1 MDRPIMNNRRYPLT
15 SSQQPVWMEQVFKSE
30 SPLYNVGGRFVLTGA
45 LDPIRFKHA
54 LDHVVANTDAY
65 RINLVLE
72 GTQPWQI
79 INDDLELD
87 WKCIDLSDY
96 PDAHQR
102 ASDYCQE
109 QMSTP
114 FDIYGPCLWRIHWL
128 KISEQE
134 SAMCMVFHHLI
145 VDGIAGSLFLEYL
158 SETYLAMD
166 AQGRFV
172 KDVPERPS
180 YSEFIEKDL
189 AYRQSSRFEKDRAFW
204 LEKFKTLPDPLLL
217 KKTNQFDDQP
227 FARREYEFT
236 QQQYNQIGAVAAR
249 YGCSATH
256 FFTTLIAV
264 YFSQMNDK
272 RELVHIGM
280 PVHNR
285 SSAKLRQTI
294 GMMASVIPVGVAFS
308 RSDSFADTFK
318 AVAAELKRSYKYQ
331 KYPLHEMIRDL
342 RPMNEGEG
350 QLFDIQ
356 LSVEDH
362 PSDTQFG
369 EVKSHKVVLNSGFGS
384 YPLSIYVRS
393 HDNINNVHVEFNFD
407 RNFFNED
414 EIDAHVSRLTTMIA
428 DVVANP
434 TMLIGDYT
442 LATEQE
448 IEQQLFD
455 WNGNQVDYASRLT
468 IQQVFEQ
475 QVTALPEHCALVFGE
490 TSLSYRALNE
500 RANQLAHYLVSQ
512 GMTPGSYVGVC
523 INRSAEMMIA
533 ILATL
538 KAGGVYVPLD
548 PNYPAERLAYMMA
561 DSAVSVILTNERSRT
576 SLTFATD
583 KVISLD
589 TQVCAWDQCS
599 PHNLSKE
606 IHQHS
611 DELAYLIY
619 TSGSTGKP
627 KGVMCTHRGI
637 VNLAQ
642 NQQARFAITAQSRV
656 LHYASISFDAGT
668 WDWVMALLN
677 GATLVICSDEARLEP
692 AKVADLFVQ
701 QQITH
706 VTLPPAFL
714 ATMACRDDYA
724 LQCLIVAGEA
734 CEQELVDL
742 WSARYG
748 FYNAYGPSEA
758 SVCATVCKLNPGS
771 AIRIGKALD
780 NVSLFVLDEYQKM
793 LPVGSIGELY
803 IGGAGLA
810 QGYLNRPELSEE
822 KFVANPF
829 YLQNPQTGTRLYRS
843 GDLVR
848 YLPNGELEF
857 VGRADDQVKVRG
869 FRVELGEIEHGLNAL
884 SAVHSCVVLAK
895 RQGGTNQL
903 LACVIPQHPVAESEQ
918 AEFVF
923 ALQRELEQALPA
935 HMVPGHFTLLTQ
947 WPLTPNGKID
957 KKALL
962 ARTTIALQ
970 GEYLAPQTEIEITL
984 AALWSELLKVEEVS
998 ATANFFQ
1005 LGGHS
1010 LLLMQL
1016 ASQLQALGW
1025 QARVHDLFATAS
1037 LREMAELLDKQGKQA
1052 QTYIMPVNGIPADC
1066 ARVTPEMLNLVE
1078 LSQQDIDEIVA
1089 KIPGEHGNIADIY
1102 PLAPLQEGVLFV
1114 HTLNTQAD
1122 PYVTTAAFEFNGT
1135 TQLANFQQA
1144 LQQMVATHDVLR
1156 TAVMWRERETPVQ
1169 VVLRKAQL
1177 SVSHLV
1183 FDTEE
1188 PIKAAFEAYVAAH
1201 PHTLDL
1207 EVAPL
1212 IKLAITEADAQGKH
1226 YALLTFHHLTTDHV
1240 SLDILVSQL
1249 QQLCDDPDSKL
1260 PAPLPY
1266 RAFIAHTLEHNRN
1279 LDVAGFFSAQL
1290 GDIETPTLPFGLSE
1304 VTGSGETIVDHHD
1317 TLPAELSDAIR
1328 TLARRERLSPAALFH
1343 LAWAQVIA
1351 ACCGTQEVVFGSVM
1365 SGRMNGMAGIENMM
1379 GMMINTLPLRVSLD
1393 DAPLLTQLKR
1403 VDQSLKA
1410 LLPYEQ
1416 VSLAEA
1422 QKYSGLASG
1431 ATLFSAML
1439 NYRHSAAKDDTPA
1452 VQQDNAAW
1460 TLLSAKERTNY
1471 PFGLSVNDL
1480 GQGFSLEYQID
1491 RQVDVQQVAAYLT
1504 NALTQLVTALADTP
1518 EQPVA
1523 YSVLPEQAQQQQL
1536 VQWQGNAPW
1545 YRNDIQIQQVFEAQA
1560 AKTPDAIAL
1569 QLNEQTL
1576 SYGELNAQANQ
1587 LAHYLREQHKVTDG
1601 TLVGLCIGRSIQMV
1615 VATLAIVKA
1624 GGAYLPLEPNY
1635 PQSRLEYMLA
1645 DSGAQVIVTEQA
1657 LIERLAF
1664 SNAELLAVDT
1674 HGARFA
1680 QYATNNP
1687 QYANTQSPESLA
1699 YVIYT
1704 SGSTGNPK
1712 GVMTP
1717 HRAVVRLVDNPD
1729 FIELGSDTAFL
1740 QCANIAFDAATIEI
1754 WGPLL
1759 NGGRCVLFPDE
1770 FLTVSRLDEVIGEQQ
1785 ITDMFLTTGLFDEWS
1800 RTGVTQAS
1808 LRCVLS
1814 GGEAARLNSWEKA
1827 LASNPNCRFIHV
1839 YGPTEN
1845 TTFSTWYA
1853 VNSDDIA
1860 RGVLPIGRGICG
1872 DRCYILSAQQ
1882 QLLPVG
1888 AVGELYLG
1896 GDGLALGYL
1905 NLAELSAERFIDNP
1919 FAGRDG
1925 QPQRLY
1931 RSGDLVRYDEQG
1943 QIVYVSR
1950 VDDQI
1955 KIRGFRVE
1963 LGEIEHTLNALEQVE
1978 QALVVARK
1986 DLSNNAM
1993 IVAYVEPA
2001 TQVPEGQTIGQ
2012 WLSEALGDSLPAYM
2026 VPGAFVAM
2034 TQWPLNA
2041 NGKIDKR
2048 ALPAPDM
2055 AAGQGQYEA
2064 PETDT
2069 EILLSDIWSQL
2080 LGIEASNISRTANFF
2095 ELGGHSL
2102 LVMKIH
2108 ARLKQ
2113 AGFTAE
2119 AAAIF
2124 KAQTLAEMA
2133 STVTKLK
2140 EESSWHVP
2148 ANGITADTKVITP
2161 QMLPLI
2167 SLSQSEIDSVC
2178 AQIPGGV
2185 QNIQD
2190 IYSLAPLQE
2199 GILFAHS
2206 LQQEF
2211 DPYVIS
2217 AALTFADDT
2226 KFERF
2231 VTALEQVVARHD
2243 ILRSVILWRG
2253 RERAVQVVQREV
2265 GSLVEWLDFGAE
2277 QNVLAAF
2284 NDFVEHGNHKIDVE
2298 QAPLV
2303 RIQVVRD
2310 EASGKV
2316 HALFKHHHLITDHV
2330 SVELILE
2337 ELAMCVAGEQA
2348 SLPPQVPYRE
2358 FVAKSQHIAKTLD
2371 SAAFFS
2377 ARLGEVDTP
2386 TLPFGLADTLGD
2398 GSNSQELSYALAP
2411 ELGER
2416 IRQLSRQLQMG
2427 PAVLFH
2433 AAWAQVLSHCCNM
2446 QDVVFGTVLSGRMSG
2461 EAGVERMLGM
2471 LINTLPVRVTL
2482 ADVDA
2487 RTLLTQVHEQ
2497 LQGLIPYE
2505 QVALAEA
2512 QRHSQVDA
2520 SSPLFSTTLNFRH
2533 SENLDEQQSSLYDI
2547 AAVRERSN
2555 YPLDLSVNDF
2565 GDAFTLDFQA
2575 DARVPLALVADLMN
2589 TAIDNL
2595 LHHAMRDSEESPA
2608 HWTAYS
2614 AKQRQALLSAQQGPV
2629 VTLPHASVH
2638 QLFELQVAKTMGR
2651 VAVSYDDDILTYHL
2665 LNERANQLAHYLRA
2679 EHQVG
2684 PNTLVG
2690 LCVGR
2695 SLEMMVAVLAI
2706 LKAGGAYVPL
2716 DPDYPQERLA
2726 YMVEDTGLSVVLTQ
2740 QKVAGIL
2747 NDFDVTPVLL
2757 DDASQF
2763 ASYPISNPDVVL
2775 SPENLAYVMYTS
2787 GSTGNPKGVMIS
2799 HHNLINFA
2807 ANCEQRYEITEAD
2820 NVLQFSTMN
2829 FDIFVEEWLAT
2840 LTQGATLVL
2849 RDEDVSL
2856 SREAF
2861 IAFCDSHAIS
2871 VASLP
2876 TAFWHMLALSE
2887 AELEALALRLVIVG
2901 GEALDKQSVAALKP
2915 GFVLLNTYG
2924 PTETTVT
2931 ASGYAISGGYDDP
2944 RAVPIG
2950 RANVNTATLVLS
2962 EQLTLCPPGVVGE
2975 LYVSGQCLASG
2986 YLHQSELT
2994 AERFIDNPYFDPANP
3009 ALSAR
3014 LYKTG
3019 DLVRM
3024 GADGEIEFV
3033 GRSDDQVKIRGFRVE
3048 LGEIEAQLMS
3058 HSGVESA
3065 VVLAEAGT
3073 LDGTNGGGKVLRAF
3087 IQSEQDSSL
3096 IDALQQHL
3104 SGNLPDYMVPS
3115 AYSFVSQWPLTA
3127 NGKLDKRALLALPA
3141 KTVEQPYQAPQTD
3154 AEKMMVEIVAS
3165 LLSLEVDKVG
3175 VHANFFALGGHSLLI
3190 MQLVSQLRARQY
3202 QADVQALFRAHTLQ
3216 DMARQVR
3223 ALGNEELSCVPAN
3236 LIPADCSKI
3245 TPEMVTLTE
3254 LDEQQLADIAATVPG
3269 GMANIQDIY
3278 PLAPLQEGVLFVHT
3292 MSEGQDP
3299 YVTSTTFEF
3308 DSRESLE
3315 RFKWALNTLVARH
3328 DVLRTAILWRN
3339 RTTALQVVQREV
3351 ELPVT
3356 ELDFSEASD
3365 VWAAFSAHVAE
3376 QPLWIELENAP
3387 LLQLSV
3393 CEDAAQGKYYA
3404 LLCEHHLISDHVSLE
3419 ILVHELTALLNCNE
3433 ASLGEPVPY
3442 REFVGRT
3449 LARTASLD
3457 TETFFGE
3464 MLGDVSEPTL
3474 PYGLTDVLNDGSGIE
3489 TVHVTLD
3496 DAQAQRIRRLTRQY
3510 HSSPAALF
3518 HLVWA
3523 KVLGVCSGQ
3532 SEVVF
3537 GTVLSGRMSDDGLSS
3552 QLMGMMINTLPLR
3565 VSLSE
3570 QDAMNLLAQIN
3581 DDLRALMPYEQVS
3594 LAEAQRCSGVSR
3606 QLPLFSAM
3614 LNYRHSATE
3623 ESQLEQDAGFKVIAS
3638 EERTNYPFNL
3648 SVDDFGDGFGF
3659 ELQVDKRAP
3668 AARIAQYLQVTLT
3681 QVLDLLDSQSS
3692 TAVQSLCVLDEAER
3706 TQQLH
3711 SWNDTE
3717 LDYPR
3722 ELCIHELFEQQAAAT
3737 PEQIALRFGEQTLS
3751 YGELNSRA
3759 NQLAH
3764 YLRAE
3769 HNIGPDSLVG
3779 LCVER
3784 SLEMVIGIWG
3794 ILKAGGAY
3802 VPLDPNYP
3810 QSRLAYLIEDA
3821 GLNVVLSQQNVADKV
3836 SLGYANVVL
3845 LDAPES
3851 HNHDIISAYPAHN
3864 LTRAETGVCAQ
3875 SLAYLI
3881 YTSGSTGKPKG
3892 VMIEHGNT
3900 VAMLQWAKQAYSDV
3914 ELDKVLA
3921 STSLNFDLSIYELFL
3936 PLCFGYQSVIVQNAM
3951 ALAEQ
3956 QLDISMIN
3964 TVPSAMK
3971 ALLEV
3976 GAVPSGVKVINLAG
3990 EPLTAQQVNQ
4000 ILEACPG
4007 VAVCNLYGPS
4017 EDTTYS
4023 TAARFTTAL
4032 NQVPDIGRVIANSQ
4046 AYVLGS
4052 AQELLPTGSV
4062 GELYLGGAGVARGY
4076 LNRPELTAERFI
4088 DNPYYEATGVNNSKR
4103 LYRTGDLVRYRED
4116 GRLEFI
4122 GRIDD
4127 QVKIRGFR
4135 IELGEIEHRLN
4146 AHPDVVTSLVMARE
4160 HSDGGHYLVAY
4171 LQPCL
4176 TCETNDETRQQAWLV
4191 DVKNALEGDLPA
4203 HMIPGQFVLI
4213 EEWPLTPNGKIDK
4226 KALPAPQ
4233 GMLAG
4238 QEYIAPQSETEH
4250 ALVAIWAE
4258 LLDLNSEQISTSAN
4272 FFELG
4277 GHSLYLIKLAGAI
4290 KTQFEIELTLREI
4303 FDAAELAV
4311 LSQVIESKLA
4321 QKYLEDKKANESV
4334 MMSGTL

>member
-1 MDRPIMNNRRYPLT
+1 MNNRRYPLT

-79 INDDLELD
+79 INDELELD
-87 WKCIDLSDY
+87 WKCIDLSGY

-102 ASDYCQE
+102 AADYCQE
-109 QMSTP
+109 QMATP

-172 KDVPERPS
+172 KDVPERPP

-189 AYRQSSRFEKDRAFW
+189 AYRQSSRFEKDRSFW
-204 LEKFKTLPDPLLL
+204 QQKFKTLPDPLLL
-217 KKTNQFDDQP
+217 KKTNQFDDKP

-342 RPMNEGEG
+342 RPMNDGEG

-356 LSVEDH
+356 LSVEAH

-369 EVKSHKVVLNSGFGS
+369 EVKSHKAVLNSGFSS

-455 WNGNQVDYASRLT
+455 WNGNQVDYASQLT

-512 GMTPGSYVGVC
+512 GVTPGSYVGVC

-561 DSAVSVILTNERSRT
+561 DSAASVILTNERCRE
-576 SLTFATD
+576 SLTFAAD

-589 TQVCAWDQCS
+589 TQASQWDQCS
-599 PHNLSKE
+599 LHNLSKE
-606 IHQHS
+606 IRQHS

-642 NQQARFAITAQSRV
+642 NQQDRFAITAQSRV

-677 GATLVICSDEARLEP
+677 GATLVISSDEARLEP

-742 WSARYG
+742 WSAHYG

-780 NVSLFVLDEYQKM
+780 NVSLFVLDEYLKM

-822 KFVANPF
+822 KFVPNPF

-962 ARTTIALQ
+962 ACTTIALQ
-970 GEYLAPQTEIEITL
+970 GEYLAPQTETEITL

-1052 QTYIMPVNGIPADC
+1052 QTFVVPVNAIPADC

-1078 LSQQDIDEIVA
+1078 LSQQEIDQIAA

-1114 HTLNTQAD
+1114 HTLNTRAD

-1144 LQQMVATHDVLR
+1144 LQQMVVTHDVLR

-1169 VVLRKAQL
+1169 VVLREAQL

-1183 FDTEE
+1183 FDTDE

-1207 EVAPL
+1207 EAAPL
-1212 IKLAITEADAQGKH
+1212 IKLAITEVDAQGKH

-1249 QQLCDDPDSKL
+1249 QQLCDDPDSEL

-1304 VTGSGETIVDHHD
+1304 VTGSGETILDHHD

-1365 SGRMNGMAGIENMM
+1365 SGRMNGMAGIETMM

-1491 RQVDVQQVAAYLT
+1491 RQVDAPQVAAYLT

-1518 EQPVA
+1518 EQSVA
-1523 YSVLPEQAQQQQL
+1523 YSVLPEQVQQQQL
-1536 VQWQGNAPW
+1536 VQWQADAPW

-1587 LAHYLREQHKVTDG
+1587 LAHYLREQYNVTNG

-1615 VATLAIVKA
+1615 VATLAILKA

-1645 DSGAQVIVTEQA
+1645 DSGTQVIVTEQA
-1657 LIERLAF
+1657 LMERLAF
-1664 SNAELLAVDT
+1664 SDAELLAVDT
-1674 HGARFA
+1674 QGARFA
-1680 QYATNNP
+1680 QYATDNP
-1687 QYANTQSPESLA
+1687 KYANTQSPQSLA

-1754 WGPLL
+1754 WGALL

-1770 FLTVSRLDEVIGEQQ
+1770 FLTVARLDEVIGEQQ

-1800 RTGVTQAS
+1800 RTGVTQDS

-1827 LASNPNCRFIHV
+1827 LASNPDCRFIHV

-1845 TTFSTWYA
+1845 TTFSTWYS

-1919 FAGRDG
+1919 FAGHEG

-1943 QIVYVSR
+1943 QIVYVGR

-2001 TQVPEGQTIGQ
+2001 TQVPEGQTLGH

-2048 ALPAPDM
+2048 ALPEPDM

-2133 STVTKLK
+2133 CTVTKL
-2140 EESSWHVP
+2140 EEENSWQVP
-2148 ANGITADTKVITP
+2148 ANGITADTTAITP
-2161 QMLPLI
+2161 PMLPLI
-2167 SLSQSEIDSVC
+2167 SLSQSEIESVC

-2190 IYSLAPLQE
+2190 VYPLAPLQE

-2253 RERAVQVVQREV
+2253 REQAVQVVQREV

-2277 QNVLAAF
+2277 QDVLATF

-2303 RIQVVRD
+2303 RMQVVRD
-2310 EASGKV
+2310 ETSGKV

-2337 ELAMCVAGEQA
+2337 ELAMCVAGEQE

-2377 ARLGEVDTP
+2377 TRLGEVDTP

-2547 AAVRERSN
+2547 TAVRERSN

-2565 GDAFTLDFQA
+2565 GDEFTLDFQA

-2608 HWTAYS
+2608 QWTAYS
-2614 AKQRQALLSAQQGPV
+2614 AGQRQALLSAQQGPV

-2638 QLFELQVAKTMGR
+2638 QLFEQQAAKTMGR
-2651 VAVSYDDDILTYHL
+2651 VAVSYDDDFLTYHL

-2684 PNTLVG
+2684 PDTLVG

-2740 QKVAGIL
+2740 QKVAAML
-2747 NDFDVTPVLL
+2747 SDFNVTPVLL

-2763 ASYPISNPDVVL
+2763 AGYPISNPDVTL
-2775 SPENLAYVMYTS
+2775 SPDNLAYVMYTS

-2849 RDEDVSL
+2849 RDDDVSL

-2887 AELEALALRLVIVG
+2887 AELESLALRLVIVG

-2986 YLHQSELT
+2986 YLHQRELT
-2994 AERFIDNPYFDPANP
+2994 AERFIDNPYCDPANP

-3019 DLVRM
+3019 DLVRI

-3048 LGEIEAQLMS
+3048 LGEIETQLIS
-3058 HSGVESA
+3058 HPEVESA

-3073 LDGTNGGGKVLRAF
+3073 LDGTNRGGKVLRAF
-3087 IQSEQDSSL
+3087 VKAESEQANDL

-3115 AYSFVSQWPLTA
+3115 AYSFVNQWPLTA
-3127 NGKLDKRALLALPA
+3127 NGKLDKRALLALPT
-3141 KTVEQPYQAPQTD
+3141 KTVEQPYQAPHTD
-3154 AEKMMVEIVAS
+3154 AEKMVVDIVAS
-3165 LLSLEVDKVG
+3165 LLSLDVDKVG
-3175 VHANFFALGGHSLLI
+3175 VHTNFFALGGHSLLI

-3223 ALGNEELSCVPAN
+3223 ALGSEESSRVPAN

-3254 LDEQQLADIAATVPG
+3254 LDEQQLTDIAQTIPG

-3308 DSRESLE
+3308 DSTESLE
-3315 RFKWALNTLVARH
+3315 RFKWALNTLIARH

-3351 ELPVT
+3351 TLPVT
-3356 ELDFSEASD
+3356 ELDFSGAND
-3365 VWAAFSAHVAE
+3365 VWAAFSGHVAE

-3393 CEDAAQGKYYA
+3393 CEDAAQGKHYA

-3419 ILVHELTALLNCNE
+3419 ILVHELTALLNGNE

-3457 TETFFGE
+3457 TEAFFTQ

-3570 QDAMNLLAQIN
+3570 QDAMRLLAQIN

-3594 LAEAQRCSGVSR
+3594 LAEAQRCSGVSG

-3614 LNYRHSATE
+3614 LNYRHSAVD
-3623 ESQLEQDAGFKVIAS
+3623 ESQLEQEAGFKVIAS

-3681 QVLDLLDSQSS
+3681 QVLDLLDSQSC

-3706 TQQLH
+3706 QQQLH
-3711 SWNDTE
+3711 SWNDTALE
-3717 LDYPR
+3717 YPR

-3751 YGELNSRA
+3751 YGELNARA

-3769 HNIGPDSLVG
+3769 HNIGPDALVG

-3784 SLEMVIGIWG
+3784 SLEMIIGIWG

-3821 GLNVVLSQQNVADKV
+3821 SLNVVISQQNVAQKV

-3851 HNHDIISAYPAHN
+3851 HNHDIISAYPAHD

-3976 GAVPSGVKVINLAG
+3976 GAVPPGVKVINLAG

-4023 TAARFTTAL
+4023 TAARFTSAL
-4032 NQVPDIGRVIANSQ
+4032 SQVPDIGRVIANSQ
-4046 AYVLGS
+4046 AYVLGG

-4062 GELYLGGAGVARGY
+4062 GELYLGGAGIARGY
-4076 LNRPELTAERFI
+4076 LNRPELTADRFI
-4088 DNPYYEATGVNNSKR
+4088 DNPYYDAAGVNNSKR

-4116 GRLEFI
+4116 GRIEFI

-4213 EEWPLTPNGKIDK
+4213 DEWPLTPNGKIDK

>member
-1 MDRPIMNNRRYPLT
+1 
-15 SSQQPVWMEQVFKSE
+15 MEQVFKSE

-45 LDPIRFKHA
+45 LDPVRFKHA
-54 LDHVVANTDAY
+54 LDHVVAHTDAY
-65 RINLVLE
+65 RINLVME
-72 GTQPWQI
+72 DTQPWQT

-87 WKCIDLSDY
+87 WKCIDLSGY

-102 ASDYCQE
+102 AADYCQN

-114 FDIYGPCLWRIHWL
+114 FDIYGPCLWRVHWL

-166 AQGRFV
+166 GQGRFF
-172 KDVPERPS
+172 KEVPERPS

-189 AYRQSSRFEKDRAFW
+189 AYRQSSRFEKDQAFW
-204 LEKFKTLPDPLLL
+204 LEKFTTLPDPLLL

-236 QQQYNQIGAVAAR
+236 QQQYNQIGAVVAR

-272 RELVHIGM
+272 RDLVHIGM

-308 RSDSFADTFK
+308 RTDSFADTFK
-318 AVAAELKRSYKYQ
+318 SVAAELKRSYKYQ
-331 KYPLHEMIRDL
+331 KYPLHEIIRDL
-342 RPMNEGEG
+342 RPLNDGEG

-356 LSVEDH
+356 LSVEEH

-369 EVKSHKVVLNSGFGS
+369 EVSSRKVILNSGFGS

-407 RNFFNED
+407 RNFFNDD
-414 EIDAHVSRLTTMIA
+414 EIDSHVSRLTTMIA
-428 DVVANP
+428 DVVSNP

-442 LATEQE
+442 LASEQE

-455 WNGNQVDYASRLT
+455 WNANQSDYATQLT

-475 QVTALPEHCALVFGE
+475 QVVAAPEQPALVFGE
-490 TSLSYRALNE
+490 TSLSYQTLNE
-500 RANQLAHYLVSQ
+500 RANQLAHYLVQQ
-512 GMTPGSYVGVC
+512 GVMPGSYVGVC
-523 INRSAEMMIA
+523 INRSLEMMIA

-548 PNYPAERLAYMMA
+548 PNYPTDRLAYMME
-561 DSAVSVILTNERSRT
+561 DSAVSVILTNTRCSESVA
-576 SLTFATD
+576 FAAD
-583 KVISLD
+583 KVILLD
-589 TQVCAWDQCS
+589 NLAVEPKACEWAQFS
-599 PHNLSKE
+599 ESNLSTE
-606 IHQHS
+606 IQQHS

-627 KGVMCTHRGI
+627 KGVMCTHQGI

-642 NQQARFAITAQSRV
+642 NQQDRFAITAQSRV

-677 GATLVICSDEARLEP
+677 GATLVISSDEARLEP
-692 AKVADLFVQ
+692 AKVTDLFVQ

-714 ATMACRDDYA
+714 ATMECRDDYV

-734 CEQELVDL
+734 CEQELMDL

-758 SVCATVCKLNPGS
+758 SVCATVCQLLPGN

-793 LPVGSIGELY
+793 LPIGSIGELY

-810 QGYLNRPELSEE
+810 QGYLNRPELSRD
-822 KFVANPF
+822 KFVANP
-829 YLQNPQTGTRLYRS
+829 YYQQNPQTGARLYRS

-869 FRVELGEIEHGLNAL
+869 FRVELGEIEHGLNKL
-884 SAVHSCVVLAK
+884 PEVHSCVVLAK

-903 LACVIPQHPVAESEQ
+903 LACVIPEQPVTDSDE

-923 ALQRELEQALPA
+923 ALQRALEQELPA

-962 ARTTIALQ
+962 ASTTIALQ
-970 GEYLAPQTEIEITL
+970 GEYLAPQTDTEVAL

-1016 ASQLQALGW
+1016 ASQLQGLGW
-1025 QARVHDLFATAS
+1025 QARVHDLFATVS
-1037 LREMAELLDKQGKQA
+1037 LREMAELLDKQGKQS
-1052 QTYIMPVNGIPADC
+1052 QTFSVPVNGIPAGC

-1078 LSQQDIDEIVA
+1078 LSQQEIDEIAA
-1089 KIPGEHGNIADIY
+1089 KLPGEHNNIADIY

-1114 HTLNTQAD
+1114 HTLNTNAD
-1122 PYVTTAAFEFNGT
+1122 PYVTTAAFEFQGAA
-1135 TQLANFQQA
+1135 QLANFQQA
-1144 LQQMVATHDVLR
+1144 LQHMVATHDVLR
-1156 TAVMWRERETPVQ
+1156 TAVMWRERETALQ
-1169 VVLRKAQL
+1169 VVLREAQL

-1183 FDTEE
+1183 FDTEQ
-1188 PIKAAFEAYVAAH
+1188 PVKAAFEAYVTEH

-1207 EVAPL
+1207 EAAPL
-1212 IKLAITEADAQGKH
+1212 IKLAITEADEQGKH
-1226 YALLTFHHLTTDHV
+1226 YALLIFHHLTTDHV

-1249 QQLCDDPDSKL
+1249 RQLCDEPDSAL

-1290 GDIETPTLPFGLSE
+1290 GDIETPTLPFDLSE

-1317 TLPAELSDAIR
+1317 TLPAELSEAIR
-1328 TLARRERLSPAALFH
+1328 ALARRERLSPAALFH

-1351 ACCGTQEVVFGSVM
+1351 ACCGAQDVVFGSVM
-1365 SGRMNGMAGIENMM
+1365 SGRMNGMAGIESMM

-1393 DAPLLTQLKR
+1393 DAPVLTQLKR
-1403 VDQSLKA
+1403 VDKSLKA

-1439 NYRHSAAKDDTPA
+1439 NYRHSATQDDVTA
-1452 VQQDNAAW
+1452 VLQDNAAW

-1491 RQVDVQQVAAYLT
+1491 QQVDVQQVAAYLT
-1504 NALTQLVTALADTP
+1504 NALTQLVTALAETP
-1518 EQPVA
+1518 DQPVS
-1523 YSVLPEQAQQQQL
+1523 YSVLPEQAQQHQL
-1536 VQWQGNAPW
+1536 EQWQANAPW
-1545 YRNDIQIQQVFEAQA
+1545 YRSNMQIQQLFEAQA
-1560 AKTPDAIAL
+1560 AATPDAIAL
-1569 QLNEQTL
+1569 QLNEQAL

-1587 LAHYLREQHKVTDG
+1587 LAHYLREQYSVTDG
-1601 TLVGLCIGRSIQMV
+1601 TLVGLCIGRSVHMV
-1615 VATLAIVKA
+1615 VATLAILKA

-1635 PQSRLEYMLA
+1635 PQNRLEYMLA
-1645 DSGAQVIVTEQA
+1645 DSGAQIVMTESA
-1657 LIERLAF
+1657 LCERLAF
-1664 SNAELLAVDT
+1664 SNAHLLAVDNDS
-1674 HGARFA
+1674 ARFA
-1680 QYATNNP
+1680 NYGTDNP
-1687 QYANTQSPESLA
+1687 VAAGTQSPESLA
-1699 YVIYT
+1699 YIIYT

-1729 FIELGSDTAFL
+1729 FIQLGDETAFL

-1800 RTGVTQAS
+1800 RSQVEQPS
-1808 LRCVLS
+1808 LRCVIS
-1814 GGEAARLNSWEKA
+1814 GGEAARLNGLKRA
-1827 LASNPNCRFIHV
+1827 MATNPHCTFVNG

-1845 TTFSTWYA
+1845 TTFTACHSFTREDLA
-1853 VNSDDIA
+1853 S
-1860 RGVLPIGRGICG
+1860 GVLPIGTGICG
-1872 DRCYILSAQQ
+1872 DQCFILSQQQ

-1888 AVGELYLG
+1888 AVGELYVG
-1896 GDGLALGYL
+1896 GAGLALGYL
-1905 NLAELSAERFIDNP
+1905 NRPDLTTEKFIPNP
-1919 FAGRDG
+1919 FSTEPD
-1925 QPQRLY
+1925 QSSMLY
-1931 RSGDLVRYDEQG
+1931 RTGDLVRYDEQG
-1943 QIVYVSR
+1943 RIVYVGR

-1963 LGEIEHTLNALEQVE
+1963 LGEIEHKLNALEQVE

-1993 IVAYVEPA
+1993 IVAYVESA
-2001 TQVPEGQTIGQ
+2001 VQVPEGQTLSY
-2012 WLSEALGDSLPAYM
+2012 WLSEALGDSLPPYM

-2048 ALPAPDM
+2048 ALPEPDL

-2064 PETDT
+2064 PKGDIEC
-2069 EILLSDIWSQL
+2069 LLSEIWSQL
-2080 LGIEASNISRTANFF
+2080 LGVEMSKVSRTANFF

-2113 AGFTAE
+2113 AGYTAE

-2133 STVTKLK
+2133 STVSKLDAQH
-2140 EESSWHVP
+2140 SWQVP
-2148 ANGITADTKVITP
+2148 ANGIPAETTSITP
-2161 QMLPLI
+2161 EMLPLI
-2167 SLSQSEIDSVC
+2167 SLSQSDIDTLSEQV
-2178 AQIPGGV
+2178 PGGMA
-2185 QNIQD
+2185 NIQD
-2190 IYSLAPLQE
+2190 MYPLAPLQE

-2217 AALTFADDT
+2217 AALTFADEV
-2226 KFERF
+2226 KFGTF
-2231 VTALEQVVARHD
+2231 VAALEQVVARHD

-2253 RERAVQVVQREV
+2253 REQAVQVVQREV

-2277 QNVLAAF
+2277 QDVLAAF
-2284 NDFVEHGNHKIDVE
+2284 NEFVEHGNHKIDVE

-2303 RIQVVRD
+2303 RMQVVRD
-2310 EASGKV
+2310 ETSGKV

-2358 FVAKSQHIAKTLD
+2358 FVAKSQHIANTLD

-2377 ARLGEVDTP
+2377 ARLGDVDTP

-2411 ELGER
+2411 EQGER

-2471 LINTLPVRVTL
+2471 LINTLPVRVQL
-2482 ADVDA
+2482 ANLDA
-2487 RTLLTQVHEQ
+2487 RALLTQVHDQ

-2565 GDAFTLDFQA
+2565 GDEFTLDFQA

-2608 HWTAYS
+2608 QWTTYS
-2614 AKQRQALLSAQQGPV
+2614 AEQRQALLSVQQGSIV
-2629 VTLPHASVH
+2629 ALPQASVH
-2638 QLFELQVAKTMGR
+2638 QLFEQQAAKTMGR
-2651 VAVSYDDDILTYHL
+2651 VAVSYDDEFLTYHL

-2747 NDFDVTPVLL
+2747 NDFNVTAVPL
-2757 DDASQF
+2757 DNASQF
-2763 ASYPISNPDVVL
+2763 ANYPVSNPDVAL
-2775 SPENLAYVMYTS
+2775 TPDNLAYVMYTS

-2849 RDEDVSL
+2849 RDEEVSL

-2887 AELEALALRLVIVG
+2887 AELESLALRLVIVG
-2901 GEALDKQSVAALKP
+2901 GEALDKHSVASLKP

-3019 DLVRM
+3019 DLVRN

-3048 LGEIEAQLMS
+3048 LGEIETQLMS
-3058 HSGVESA
+3058 HERVESA
-3065 VVLAEAGT
+3065 VVLAEAAT
-3073 LDGTNGGGKVLRAF
+3073 LDGTNRGGKVLRAF

-3115 AYSFVSQWPLTA
+3115 AYSFVDQWPLTA

-3154 AEKMMVEIVAS
+3154 AEKMVVDIVAS
-3165 LLSLEVDKVG
+3165 LLSLDVDTVG

-3223 ALGNEELSCVPAN
+3223 ALGSEESSRVPAN

-3245 TPEMVTLTE
+3245 TPQMVTLTE
-3254 LDEQQLADIAATVPG
+3254 LDEQQLTDIAQTIPG

-3315 RFKWALNTLVARH
+3315 RFKWALNTLIARH

-3356 ELDFSEASD
+3356 ELDFSGEGD
-3365 VWAAFSAHVAE
+3365 VRAAFSAHVAE

-3393 CEDAAQGKYYA
+3393 CEDAAQGKHYA

-3419 ILVHELTALLNCNE
+3419 ILVHELTALLRGNE
-3433 ASLGEPVPY
+3433 ASLAEPVPY

-3457 TETFFGE
+3457 TEAFFTQ

-3570 QDAMNLLAQIN
+3570 QDAMSLLAHIN

-3594 LAEAQRCSGVSR
+3594 LAEAQRCSGVSG

-3614 LNYRHSATE
+3614 LNYRHSAVA
-3623 ESQLEQDAGFKVIAS
+3623 ESQLEQDAGFKVLAT

-3692 TAVQSLCVLDEAER
+3692 TAVQSLCVLDETER

-3711 SWNDTE
+3711 NWNDTA

-3737 PEQIALRFGEQTLS
+3737 PEQVALRFGEQTLS
-3751 YGELNSRA
+3751 YGELNARA

-3784 SLEMVIGIWG
+3784 SLDMVIGIWG

-3810 QSRLAYLIEDA
+3810 QSRLAYLVEDA
-3821 GLNVVLSQQNVADKV
+3821 RLDVVLSQQNVAEGIT
-3836 SLGYANVVL
+3836 LGYANVVL
-3845 LDAPES
+3845 LDTPES
-3851 HNHDIISAYPAHN
+3851 HNHDIFSAYPAHN
-3864 LTRAETGVCAQ
+3864 LTRAETGVSAQ

-3900 VAMLQWAKQAYSDV
+3900 VAMLQWAKQAYSDA
-3914 ELDKVLA
+3914 ELSKVLA

-3936 PLCFGYQSVIVQNAM
+3936 PLCFGHQSVIVQNAM

-3976 GAVPSGVKVINLAG
+3976 GAVPDGVKVINLAG

-4088 DNPYYEATGVNNSKR
+4088 DNPYYEADGVNNSKR

-4116 GRLEFI
+4116 GHFEFI

-4146 AHPDVVTSLVMARE
+4146 THPDVATSLVMARE

-4176 TCETNDETRQQAWLV
+4176 TCETREEIDNVTRQQAWLS
-4191 DVKNALEGDLPA
+4191 DVKSALEGDLPA

-4213 EEWPLTPNGKIDK
+4213 DEWPLTPNGKIDK

-4303 FDAAELAV
+4303 YDAAELAV
-4311 LSQVIESKLA
+4311 LSKVIESKQA